1 MSLYQSAFPYISQSG
16 TPVTGSFTIDT
27 TTWTSATEIQLHDIP
42 FETFG
47 SGSGGIVLT
56 GSEDITFSSYYP
68 NLGPGSILFM
78 TYSGSSWSY
87 NIDTITDN
95 TGYVTF
101 DVTNLTGPAGTI
113 TPGISLVKFSIVPAG
128 AGAQITND
136 ANNRVLTATGTQG
149 EINAEANLTFNG
161 NTLTVTGAASI
172 TGNTT
177 LGNAA
182 GDYVYI
188 NAANIVLNNLQ
199 AGTDNTVLIYDS
211 TSGRIESDEI
221 DGRVWGST
229 LVDATGTPTDNQV
242 SIFTDSNTIE
252 GTDSVTFDGN
262 EFRIQGVLIADE
274 KNFDIPHPSKE
285 GHRLRYSVLEGP
297 ERGVY
302 VRGKLRGTNCIELPD
317 YWKDLVYEDSIT
329 VHLTPYQNS
338 LPHWLER
345 IELQE
350 NKIYIGAECSVPSV
364 DYIVYAERKVD
375 EPLIIEYKAEE

>member
-1 MSLYQSAFPYISQSG
+1 MSLYQAAFPYISQSG
-16 TPVTGSFTIDT
+16 TPVTGSFTIDS

-78 TYSGSSWSY
+78 IYSGSSWSY

-136 ANNRVLTATGTQG
+136 ANNRVLTATGVQG
-149 EINAEANLTFNG
+149 EINAETNLVFDGTN
-161 NTLTVTGAASI
+161 
-172 TGNTT
+172 
-177 LGNAA
+177 LG
-182 GDYVYI
+182 V
-188 NAANIVLNNLQ
+188 
-199 AGTDNTVLIYDS
+199 GTDSPLLLAHFK
-211 TSGRIESDEI
+211 SGSDAQILIESDDDNNIAGVLFKTEDTDTLSRVKGGI
-221 DGRVWGST
+221 YFDNTGGDVWGRGDIKIALNNVASSAN
-229 LVDATGTPTDNQV
+229 VSPSDAIVTIEQGGTVNVTGTLN
-242 SIFTDSNTIE
+242 
-252 GTDSVTFDGN
+252 
-262 EFRIQGVLIADE
+262 ADV

-285 GHRLRYSVLEGP
+285 GWRLRYSVLEGP
-297 ERGVY
+297 EYGVY
-302 VRGKLRGTNCIELPD
+302 IRGKLRGTNCIELPD

-329 VHLTPYQNS
+329 VHLTPFQNS

-345 IELQE
+345 IELNE
-350 NKIYIGAECSVPSV
+350 NKIYIGAECTQPSV
-364 DYIVYAERKVD
+364 DYIVYAERKF
-375 EPLIIEYKAEE
+375 ETPLTIEYKAEE

>member
-16 TPVTGSFTIDT
+16 TPVTGSFTIDSS
-27 TTWTSATEIQLHDIP
+27 TWVSATEIQLHDIP

-149 EINAEANLTFNG
+149 EINAESNLVFDGTNLGVGTASPLLLAHFKSGSNAQVLLESDTDSSVAGILFKTEDTDTLSRVKGGIYFDNTGGDVWGRGDFKIALNNISSNANVSPSDAIVTIEQG
-161 NTLTVTGAASI
+161 GTVTIG
-172 TGNTT
+172 GT
-177 LGNAA
+177 LNA
-182 GDYVYI
+182 DV
-188 NAANIVLNNLQ
+188 
-199 AGTDNTVLIYDS
+199 
-211 TSGRIESDEI
+211 
-221 DGRVWGST
+221 
-229 LVDATGTPTDNQV
+229 
-242 SIFTDSNTIE
+242 
-252 GTDSVTFDGN
+252 
-262 EFRIQGVLIADE
+262 

-285 GHRLRYSVLEGP
+285 GWRLRYSVLEGP
-297 ERGVY
+297 EHGVY
-302 VRGKLRGTNCIELPD
+302 IRGKLRGSNCIELPD

-329 VHLTPYQNS
+329 VHLTPFQNS

-345 IELQE
+345 IEFE
-350 NKIYIGAECSVPSV
+350 EGKIYIGAECSIPSV
-364 DYIVYAERKVD
+364 DYIVYAERKHD
-375 EPLIIEYKAEE
+375 TPLTVEYKAKD

>member
-1 MSLYQSAFPYISQSG
+1 MSFYQTSFPYIVQTG
-16 TPVTGSFTIDT
+16 TPVTGSFVIDN

-47 SGSGGIVLT
+47 SGSGGIQLT
-56 GSEDITFSSYYP
+56 GSQDVTFSSYYP

-78 TYSGSSWSY
+78 QFSGSSWSY

-113 TPGISLVKFSIVPAG
+113 NPGIRVVQFSILAAG
-128 AGAQITND
+128 AGSQITND

-149 EINAEANLTFNG
+149 EINAEANLTFSG
-161 NTLTVTGAASI
+161 NTLTVTGDASI

-177 LGNAA
+177 LGNAPT
-182 GDYVYI
+182 DYVYVT
-188 NAANIVLNNLQ
+188 AANIVLNNLQ
-199 AGTDNTVLIYDS
+199 TGTDNTVLIYDS

-229 LVDATGTPTDNQV
+229 LVDATSGADNRV
-242 SIFTDSNTIE
+242 AVFTDANSIE
-252 GTDSVTFDGN
+252 GDDNITWNGN
-262 EFRIQGVLIADE
+262 ELNINGILSAEE
-274 KNFDIPHPSKE
+274 KNFDIQHPSKE
-285 GHRLRYSVLEGP
+285 GYRLRYSVLEGP

-317 YWKDLVYEDSIT
+317 YWKDLIYEDSIT
-329 VHLTPYQNS
+329 VHLTPFQNS

-345 IELQE
+345 IELNE
-350 NKIYIGAECSVPSV
+350 NKIYIGAECTQPSV
-364 DYIVYAERKVD
+364 DYIVYAERKF
-375 EPLIIEYKAEE
+375 ETPLTIEYKAEE

>member
-1 MSLYQSAFPYISQSG
+1 MSFYQTSFPYIVQTG
-16 TPVTGSFTIDT
+16 TPVTGSFVIDN

-47 SGSGGIVLT
+47 SGSGGIQLT
-56 GSEDITFSSYYP
+56 GSQDVTFSSYYP

-78 TYSGSSWSY
+78 QFSGSSWSY

-113 TPGISLVKFSIVPAG
+113 NPGIRVVQFSILAAG
-128 AGAQITND
+128 AGSQITND

-161 NTLTVTGAASI
+161 NTLTVTGDASI

-177 LGNAA
+177 LGNAPT
-182 GDYVYI
+182 DYVYVT
-188 NAANIVLNNLQ
+188 AANIVLNNLQ
-199 AGTDNTVLIYDS
+199 TGTDNTVLIYDS

-229 LVDATGTPTDNQV
+229 LVDATSGADNRV
-242 SIFTDSNTIE
+242 AVFTDANSIE
-252 GTDSVTFDGN
+252 GDDNITWNGN
-262 EFRIQGVLIADE
+262 ELNINGILSAEE
-274 KNFDIPHPSKE
+274 KNFDIQHPSKE
-285 GHRLRYSVLEGP
+285 GYRLRYSVLEGP

-317 YWKDLVYEDSIT
+317 YWKDLIYEDSIT
-329 VHLTPYQNS
+329 VHLTPFQNS

-345 IELQE
+345 IELNE
-350 NKIYIGAECSVPSV
+350 NKIYIGAECTLPSV
-364 DYIVYAERKVD
+364 DYIVYAERKF
-375 EPLIIEYKAEE
+375 ETPLTIEYKAEE